1 MSDRILNT
9 SPNTLQVKL
18 DAPKEILNLK
28 EHLTAAERYVC
39 YFGCDEVVFG
49 YSGSKLVR
57 KMRLYKIQCI
67 IYMHYI
73 HLILNFS

>member
-18 DAPKEILNLK
+18 DAPKEIHNLK

-39 YFGCDEVVFG
+39 YFGYDEVVFG
-49 YSGSKLVR
+49 YNGSKLVR

>member
-18 DAPKEILNLK
+18 DAPTESHNLK
-28 EHLTAAERYVC
+28 EYLTAAERYIC
-39 YFGCDEVVFG
+39 YFGYDEVVFG
-49 YSGSKLVR
+49 YNGSKLVR

-67 IYMHYI
+67 ICIIYI
-73 HLILNFS
+73 